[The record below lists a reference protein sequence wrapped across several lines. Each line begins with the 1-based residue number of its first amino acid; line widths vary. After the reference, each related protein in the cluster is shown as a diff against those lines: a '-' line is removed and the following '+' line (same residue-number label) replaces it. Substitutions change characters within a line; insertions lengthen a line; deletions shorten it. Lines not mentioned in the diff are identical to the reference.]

1 MSQWGIIERKIMK
14 TVTAVQLADAEQ
26 SVWGT
31 VI

>member
-1 MSQWGIIERKIMK
+1 MSQWGIIERKIMI
-14 TVTAVQLADAEQ
+14 TVTAIQLTDAEQ